1 MPHRPVCIRP
11 MSSRH
16 VCAWCS
22 YAADNPTV
30 GTCADRERC
39 GSMCTYNVQGEQ
51 TKHNHRHRRRHR
63 YRMHRND
70 RQHRRIVGAATAQ
83 YRPVSV
89 WVTSATYSSLLMMCR
104 RCTVDRNTVGTAVD
118 DGTVDIHTHIHRLNP
133 NDRVHSSH
141 MYTTQHA

>member
-16 VCAWCS
+16 VCTRCS

-30 GTCADRERC
+30 GICADRERC
-39 GSMCTYNVQGEQ
+39 GSMRTYIVQREQ

-89 WVTSATYSSLLMMCR
+89 WVTSATYNSLLMMCH

-141 MYTTQHA
+141 MYTAHHE

>member
-1 MPHRPVCIRP
+1 
-11 MSSRH
+11 
-16 VCAWCS
+16 
-22 YAADNPTV
+22 
-30 GTCADRERC
+30 
-39 GSMCTYNVQGEQ
+39 
-51 TKHNHRHRRRHR
+51 
-63 YRMHRND
+63 MHRND

-141 MYTTQHA
+141 MYTAQHE